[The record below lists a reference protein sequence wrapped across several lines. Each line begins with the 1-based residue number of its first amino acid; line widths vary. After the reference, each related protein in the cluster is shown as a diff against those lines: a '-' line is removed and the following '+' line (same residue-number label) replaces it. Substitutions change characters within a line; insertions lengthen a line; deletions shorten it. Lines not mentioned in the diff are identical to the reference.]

1 MPNTNFTANYFIRRG
16 SMPRLRMSNSELREM
31 SETYKAIEV
40 RKPGEFAEVRRRLYD
55 PGQIKHP
62 VANLSAFGVT
72 VCKQILNRLATA
84 SARAHVR
91 SRFADLQLRDLD
103 DIGLTIAERDALL
116 R

>member
-1 MPNTNFTANYFIRRG
+1 MINQRHSAAN
-16 SMPRLRMSNSELREM
+16 
-31 SETYKAIEV
+31 
-40 RKPGEFAEVRRRLYD
+40 
-55 PGQIKHP
+55 P
-62 VANLSAFGVT
+62 VVSFGALSVT